1 MSDPS
6 SSDISKIATL
16 AYYWD
21 LFGSNVSPG
30 RISKQLAVFYY
41 TQCNGP
47 GLPLVRS
54 NQNFPTIVIQSYHL
68 KAFHAPSRSWCMHT
82 DQPVLHFCNLT
93 GKLLVHVL
101 YTKNISRG
109 KCHQRLFIEF
119 LVNAGLMWCGLSDMC
134 QFAVSLRI
142 FPWVFGMHNAQ
153 RLSIFLGNI
162 WCCDVSCTPFSIWV
176 EEIRR
181 LVWVQCIIGPP
192 IHLSRQLM

>member
-68 KAFHAPSRSWCMHT
+68 KAFHAPSRSWCTQT

-109 KCHQRLFIEF
+109 KMPSTIVYWILGECWIDVVWPKRHVPICSELT
-119 LVNAGLMWCGLSDMC
+119 NLS
-134 QFAVSLRI
+134 
-142 FPWVFGMHNAQ
+142 
-153 RLSIFLGNI
+153 LSIWYAQCPKTFNLP
-162 WCCDVSCTPFSIWV
+162 WEYMMLRRELYPPFQF
-176 EEIRR
+176 E
-181 LVWVQCIIGPP
+181 
-192 IHLSRQLM
+192 